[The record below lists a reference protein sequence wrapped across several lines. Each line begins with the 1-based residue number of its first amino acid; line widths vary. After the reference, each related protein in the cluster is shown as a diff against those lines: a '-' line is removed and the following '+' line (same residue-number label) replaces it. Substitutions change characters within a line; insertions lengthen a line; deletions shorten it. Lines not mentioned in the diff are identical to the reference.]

1 MSQLRF
7 KGAPAG
13 TGMLPS
19 MTMSRAE
26 ELEDM
31 EWECRALAAAAEHED
46 VRKQLLEVAE
56 QFNRLAALHK
66 KQAGAGRLKH
76 PC

>member
-1 MSQLRF
+1 MVN
-7 KGAPAG
+7 
-13 TGMLPS
+13 
-19 MTMSRAE
+19 SRAE

-31 EWECRALAAAAEHED
+31 EWECRALAAAVEHDE

>member
-1 MSQLRF
+1 
-7 KGAPAG
+7 
-13 TGMLPS
+13 
-19 MTMSRAE
+19 
-26 ELEDM
+26 M

-46 VRKQLLEVAE
+46 VRKQLLEVAR

>member
-7 KGAPAG
+7 KGTPAG
-13 TGMLPS
+13 AGMLSP

-46 VRKQLLEVAE
+46 VRRQLLEVAE
-56 QFNRLAALHK
+56 QFNQLAALHK

>member
-1 MSQLRF
+1 M
-7 KGAPAG
+7 
-13 TGMLPS
+13 M
-19 MTMSRAE
+19 MSRAE

-31 EWECRALAAAAEHED
+31 EWECRALAAAAEQED
-46 VRKQLLEVAE
+46 VHKQLLGVAE

-66 KQAGAGRLKH
+66 KQTGAGRLKH

>member
-1 MSQLRF
+1 M
-7 KGAPAG
+7 A
-13 TGMLPS
+13 TGMLAS
-19 MTMSRAE
+19 MMMSRAE

-31 EWECRALAAAAEHED
+31 EWECRALAAAAEHDD

-56 QFNRLAALHK
+56 QFNRLAVLHR
-66 KQAGAGRLKH
+66 KQAAGRLEH